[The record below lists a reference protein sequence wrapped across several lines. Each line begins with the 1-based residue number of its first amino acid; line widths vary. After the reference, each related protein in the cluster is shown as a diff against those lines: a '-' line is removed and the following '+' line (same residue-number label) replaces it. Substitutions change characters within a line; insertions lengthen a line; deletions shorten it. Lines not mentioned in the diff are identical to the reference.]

1 MSSISNIIKD
11 AIYDSLKEILKGT
24 GHKNTKVVFSDEN
37 GLEPKN
43 TYCMVNILDRQRYGR
58 TSESTFLTAD
68 KEEMWRTEFFKI
80 CLRLS
85 FIGNSA
91 DEIAWDF
98 DDSVPASRTFLQE
111 FQKRNLGYIQ
121 KSKLRRIPQPRET
134 KWMPMWNVDIDLSF
148 AIQSR
153 QVMDWIEYISVDGE
167 VIRIYPE
174 ELEERTIDTDEF
186 RTTEDGDIRDVYSI

>member
-1 MSSISNIIKD
+1 MNVSDIIKD
-11 AIYDSLKEILKGT
+11 AIYDSLEVILRDI
-24 GHKNTKVVFSDEN
+24 GHKKTKVVFSDEN
-37 GLEPKN
+37 GLEPKS
-43 TYCMVNILDRQRYGR
+43 TYCIVNILDRQRYGR

-68 KEEMWRTEFFKI
+68 ESEMWRTEFFKI

-85 FIGNSA
+85 FLGESA
-91 DEIAWDF
+91 DSIAWDF
-98 DDSVPASRTFLQE
+98 DDSVPASRAFLME

-121 KSKLRRIPQPRET
+121 KSKLRRVPQPRET

-153 QVMDWIEYISVDGE
+153 QVMDWIEFITLDGE

-174 ELEERTIDTDEF
+174 DLEQRTIDTEEF
-186 RTTEDGDIRDVYSI
+186 RTTEDGEIRDVYSN

>member
-1 MSSISNIIKD
+1 MNVSDIIKD
-11 AIYDSLKEILKGT
+11 AIYDSLEVILRDI
-24 GHKNTKVVFSDEN
+24 GHKKTKVVFSDEN
-37 GLEPKN
+37 GLEPQS
-43 TYCMVNILDRQRYGR
+43 TYCIVNILDRQRYGR

-68 KEEMWRTEFFKI
+68 ESEMWRTEFFKI

-85 FIGNSA
+85 FLGESA
-91 DEIAWDF
+91 DSIAWDF
-98 DDSVPASRTFLQE
+98 DDSVPASRSFLEE

-121 KSKLRRIPQPRET
+121 KSKLRRVPQPRET

-153 QVMDWIEYISVDGE
+153 QVMDWIEFITLDGE

-174 ELEERTIDTDEF
+174 DLEQRTIDTEEF
-186 RTTEDGDIRDVYSI
+186 RTTEDGEIRDVYSN